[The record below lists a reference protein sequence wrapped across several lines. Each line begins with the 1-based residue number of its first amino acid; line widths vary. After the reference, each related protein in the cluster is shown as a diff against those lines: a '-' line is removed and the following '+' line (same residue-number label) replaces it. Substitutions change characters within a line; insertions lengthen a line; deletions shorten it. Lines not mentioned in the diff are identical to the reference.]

1 MTVYLPIQN
10 INIYKMKKIIL
21 LSLLSVLI
29 LSCKSN
35 SATSTKI
42 DSKSQMAIKGE
53 WRVSSVYY
61 PGSEVIKVTSF
72 DLADSKCFIG
82 STWKFVSMSNKG
94 NMALNSS
101 SCTAYSTP
109 ISWFI
114 NKEGEFVLKI
124 LDESKAKTVKSGYV
138 LRVANQTGSSF
149 QLIDKINVGGTL
161 TDVVYQFEKLN

>member
-1 MTVYLPIQN
+1 
-10 INIYKMKKIIL
+10 MKKIIL
-21 LSLLSVLI
+21 VSLFSMLI
-29 LSCKSN
+29 LACKSN
-35 SATSTKI
+35 SATDTKI
-42 DSKSQMAIKGE
+42 DSKSQVMIKGN
-53 WRVSSVYY
+53 WKISSVNY

-82 STWKFVSMSNKG
+82 STWKFISMSNKG
-94 NMALNSS
+94 NMALNSP

-124 LDESKAKTVKSGYV
+124 LDEAKAKTIKTGYV
-138 LRVANQTGSSF
+138 LRVANQTGNSF
-149 QLIDKINVGGTL
+149 QLIDKINVAGKL

>member
-1 MTVYLPIQN
+1 
-10 INIYKMKKIIL
+10 MKKIIL

-42 DSKSQMAIKGE
+42 DSNSQMAIKGE
-53 WRVSSVYY
+53 WKVSSVYY

-72 DLADSKCFIG
+72 DLADSKCFVG

-94 NMALNSS
+94 NLALNSP

-124 LDESKAKTVKSGYV
+124 LDESKAKTVKTGYV

>member
-1 MTVYLPIQN
+1 
-10 INIYKMKKIIL
+10 MKKIIL
-21 LSLLSVLI
+21 LSLLSVVI

-53 WRVSSVYY
+53 WKVSSVYY

-72 DLADSKCFIG
+72 DLADSKCFVG

-94 NMALNSS
+94 NMALNSP